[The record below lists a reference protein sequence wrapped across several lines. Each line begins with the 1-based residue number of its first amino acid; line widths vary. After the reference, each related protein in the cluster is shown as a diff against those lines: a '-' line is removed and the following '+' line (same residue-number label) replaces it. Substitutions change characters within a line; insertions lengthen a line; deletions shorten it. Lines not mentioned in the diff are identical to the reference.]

1 MIIVF
6 IICIKNTFS
15 NKIII
20 EYLSDSKYSEL
31 INIVIMNVIV
41 EFSAFFERTLR
52 ISTCIEMIT
61 DKRNKFEF
69 VVMVVF

>member
-41 EFSAFFERTLR
+41 EFSAFF
-52 ISTCIEMIT
+52 
-61 DKRNKFEF
+61 
-69 VVMVVF
+69 